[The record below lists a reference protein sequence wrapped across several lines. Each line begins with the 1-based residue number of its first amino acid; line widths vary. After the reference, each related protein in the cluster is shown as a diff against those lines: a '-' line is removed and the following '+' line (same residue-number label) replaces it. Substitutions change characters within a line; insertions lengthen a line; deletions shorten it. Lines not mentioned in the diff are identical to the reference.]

1 MTELIIKQEPEGKA
15 KGNGVIRD
23 AMLCYVK
30 LQEGSYKYQSTTEKE
45 YILDVVVNKE
55 TAKAWKKAF
64 PKNGFLEVETVD
76 FATKY
81 KVHPPLPDEDEQFII
96 KVKAKA
102 QMSADGGGLKKGD
115 LIPYEW
121 GSRPKLYIPVEGE
134 ENEVEDVT
142 MSVLAGN
149 GSKGSVSFDIVQ
161 NDFGTFPQLTGVL
174 VAELIPYEAKT
185 SASPFG
191 HVAKKHEGSGE
202 TQQKAQVPDNREPT
216 GDPEDADNPF

>member
-23 AMLCYVK
+23 VMLCYVK

-45 YILDVVVNKE
+45 YILDVVVDKA

-64 PKNGFLEVETVD
+64 PKNGFQEVETVD
-76 FATKY
+76 FASKY
-81 KVHPPLPDEDEQFII
+81 KVHPPLPNEDEQFII

-121 GSRPKLYIPVEGE
+121 GSRPKLYVPVEGE

-142 MSVLAGN
+142 MSILAGN

-174 VAELIPYEAKT
+174 VNTLIKYEVQ
-185 SASPFG
+185 SGSPFG
-191 HVAKKHEGSGE
+191 HVANKADGSGE
-202 TQQKAQVPDNREPT
+202 AMQKAQVVDEREP
-216 GDPEDADNPF
+216 PEGEGEDNPF